1 MVNQVPQV
9 SDSQDNPSIAG
20 SRRVVLEMTTP
31 NIEKTPRKRKRHRG
45 GNNKPLGENHDALPE
60 PLPLEMTPVVQA
72 IKEYGRRTHALGA
85 LQGAHAIRLLL
96 DRVRVI
102 GPDISGDTMM
112 ELAREGE
119 KMISDLKSY
128 LHKVYED

>member
-1 MVNQVPQV
+1 
-9 SDSQDNPSIAG
+9 
-20 SRRVVLEMTTP
+20 
-31 NIEKTPRKRKRHRG
+31 
-45 GNNKPLGENHDALPE
+45 
-60 PLPLEMTPVVQA
+60 MTPVVQA